1 MNKAPKTRLDQRVL
15 ELGLAETRSR
25 ARALI
30 MAGRI
35 MVDGEVRDKPGES
48 VKSTQTLDLIEKEKY
63 VSRGGEKLSGPLTEL
78 GVDPEGRVCLDVG
91 SSTGGF
97 TDCLLQRGAARV
109 YCVDVG
115 KGVLA
120 WRLRQDERVVV
131 KEETNARYLAPEDFP
146 GPFDLAVV
154 DVSFISLEHILPA
167 LAPLLKP
174 GAPALCLV
182 KPQFEAG
189 RDKVGKGGVVRE
201 ESVINECADK
211 VSGCGRSLGFTEQGR
226 APSPL
231 RGPKG
236 NREIFIR
243 LDKK

>member
-1 MNKAPKTRLDQRVL
+1 MNKVPRTRLDQRVL

-35 MVDGEVRDKPGES
+35 TVDGEIRDKPGET
-48 VKSTQTLDLIEKEKY
+48 VKSSQTVALIEKAKY
-63 VSRGGEKLSGPLTEL
+63 VSRGGEKLAGPLADL
-78 GVDPEGRVCLDVG
+78 GVGPEGRVCLDVG

-115 KGVLA
+115 KGVLD

-131 KEETNARYLAPEDFP
+131 KEETNARYLSAADFP
-146 GPFDLAVV
+146 ELCDLAVV

-167 LAPLLKP
+167 LAPLLKQ
-174 GAPALCLV
+174 GATALCLV

-189 RDKVGKGGVVRE
+189 REKVGKGGVVRD
-201 ESVINECADK
+201 ESVINECVDK
-211 VSGCGRSLGFTEQGR
+211 VSDCGHSLGFEEKGR

-243 LDKK
+243 LDKE